1 MNHLFKAHAEIKKC
15 LNQKGKKASKP
26 EATEDVVNT
35 ETKDQTSETQS
46 DEEKVAP
53 KASEDLDV
61 KSMKVRNHIRIFQY
75 LPHKNTGTLFL

>member
-1 MNHLFKAHAEIKKC
+1 MDKKVT
-15 LNQKGKKASKP
+15 KASKAK
-26 EATEDVVNT
+26 ATEDVVNT
-35 ETKDQTSETQS
+35 ESKDQTSETQA